1 MTINDDFVFKGI
13 PTRVLFGAG
22 TLARARDEVEKL
34 GGKAALVL
42 STEHQSA
49 EAERMVDDLGAL
61 AAGRF
66 CEAAMHTPTDVTE
79 KALGVATSVGAD
91 CVVSIGG
98 GSTIGLGK
106 AIAIRTGMPHLAIP
120 TTYAGSEMTD
130 ILGETKDGRKTT
142 RRDPAI
148 RPNTVIYDV
157 SLTLS
162 LPKALTVTSALNAAA
177 HAVEALYAP
186 DGNPIVSQMAASA
199 LEALNR
205 GLPLIMKDGADLE
218 GRRQTFYGA
227 WLSAIVLGQAAM
239 GLHHKLCH
247 VLGGSFNLPH
257 SETHAILLPH
267 TAGFNAGAARA
278 ALAPATDLFG
288 DDLGG
293 GLWDFA
299 QSVGAPLRLAD
310 YGFTEADI
318 PRAAEIAGTDRYDNP
333 RDFDAG
339 DMTRILT
346 AALNGDRPETF

>member
-1 MTINDDFVFKGI
+1 MSTIDDFVFKGI
-13 PTRVLFGAG
+13 PTRVLFGTG
-22 TLARARDEVEKL
+22 TLSRARDEVEKL
-34 GGKAALVL
+34 GGRAALVL
-42 STEHQSA
+42 STAHQSA
-49 EAERMVDDLGAL
+49 EADRLVSDLGEL

-66 CEAAMHTPTDVTE
+66 SEAAMHTPTDVTA
-79 KALGVATSVGAD
+79 KALEIAKSTGAD

-106 AIAIRTGMPHLAIP
+106 AISIRTGMPHLAIP

-130 ILGETKDGRKTT
+130 ILGETENGNKTT

-148 RPNTVIYDV
+148 RPDTVIYDV

-162 LPKALTVTSALNAAA
+162 LPEKLTVSSALNAAA

-186 DGNPIVSQMAASA
+186 DGNPVISQMAAAGLAA
-199 LEALNR
+199 LHR
-205 GLPLIMKDGADLE
+205 GLPRIIADSADHE
-218 GRRQTFYGA
+218 GRRETLYGA
-227 WLSAIVLGQAAM
+227 WLCATVLGQAAM

-267 TAGFNAGAARA
+267 TAGFNAMAAKT
-278 ALAPATDLFG
+278 ALKPASDIFG
-288 DDLGG
+288 DPLGG

-299 QSVGAPLRLAD
+299 KAAGAPLALAD
-310 YGFTEADI
+310 FGFSAADI

-333 RDFDAG
+333 RAFDTDDIA
-339 DMTRILT
+339 RILT
-346 AALNGDRPETF
+346 AALHGDRPETF